1 MAAKDIEAG
10 RAHVLLR
17 IRNQMNQGLA
27 NASKK
32 LKSFGSS
39 VATAGGALAGI
50 GGGAL
55 GALGSIAQAFA
66 STTGEIGDMANRT
79 GMARDYLSQIGY
91 AAKITGTD
99 LPTVEKGMQKVSK
112 SLGEAAMGNKQ
123 AVAMF
128 ESLGLSVSDLMAM
141 SPENR
146 FEKIGKTVAGI
157 KDPALRTAMAM
168 DVFGKSGSS
177 LMDFFAGLDENKSK
191 ADQLGITITDNDVR
205 MGEALGDAFDTV
217 TMAMK
222 GIAMQ
227 VGAAIAG
234 PLTRLLGII
243 SNVIATISGWVAA
256 NRTLFVTLAAGLAI
270 VTAIGGA
277 MVVFGS
283 VIAAVGF
290 AISGLVAFCGFL
302 ASAIGFI
309 FSPIGIAI
317 GLLIAA
323 VGAAYYFRDEI
334 IKAVISVGQWLRK
347 MVDFAAVGV
356 EMAVVV
362 FGGFAKALLSGNIA
376 LAAQIA
382 FTKMEL
388 EIIKVCNRIAGFYAS
403 FLNGLADKL
412 SQFTGIQMT
421 FLKEAN
427 ARALAAGQSRQEEVQ
442 ARLNA
447 MNTIAD
453 ASSYINPAK
462 MAGIAIDATAVGV
475 EAFVKDASDFL
486 SGLGRDVQS
495 AFGEPSASPAFD
507 GLAPTII
514 QTNKIASIASRG
526 TFSAAGAALLA
537 TGSDFQ
543 QQTAKNTGALV
554 SLVKQ
559 QNKIKGAQFG

>member
-177 LMDFFAGLDENKSK
+177 MMDFFAGLDENKSK
-191 ADQLGITITDNDVR
+191 ADQLGITITDSDVR

-234 PLTRLLGII
+234 PLTMLLGVI

-270 VTAIGGA
+270 MTAIGGA
-277 MVVFGS
+277 LIFFGT
-283 VIAAVGF
+283 AAMAVGF
-290 AISGLVAFCGFL
+290 VISGLIAFFSFL
-302 ASAIGFI
+302 SAAIAFI
-309 FSPIGIAI
+309 FSPLGIAI
-317 GLLIAA
+317 GLFIAA
-323 VGAAYYFRDEI
+323 VGAAIYYRDEI
-334 IKAVISVGQWLRK
+334 IKVVVSVGQWMRK
-347 MVDFAAVGV
+347 MVDYAAISID
-356 EMAVVV
+356 AVAAA
-362 FGGFAKALLSGNIA
+362 FGGLAKALLSGNLA

-382 FTKMEL
+382 FTQMEL
-388 EIIKVCNRIAGFYAS
+388 EITKILNQITGS
-403 FLNGLADKL
+403 FMVFLKTLSDKL
-412 SQFTGIQMT
+412 SDFSGGKINLFSGGDMAKSFGKMGAKENEIQNR
-421 FLKEAN
+421 LK
-427 ARALAAGQSRQEEVQ
+427 
-442 ARLNA
+442 A
-447 MNTIAD
+447 MNQVAD
-453 ASSYINPAK
+453 ATYVNPAK
-462 MAGIAIDATAVGV
+462 TAAIAIDATSIGV
-475 EAFVKDASDFL
+475 QGVMKEAKDFIT
-486 SGLGRDVQS
+486 GIGGDVQTAFKDKGGS
-495 AFGEPSASPAFD
+495 LNFGELSPTM
-507 GLAPTII
+507 L
-514 QTNKIASIASRG
+514 QTGGTKLASRG
-526 TFSAAGAALLA
+526 TFSAAGAGLLA

-543 QQTAKNTGALV
+543 QQTAKNT
-554 SLVKQ
+554 SLMVGLMRE
-559 QNKIKGAQFG
+559 QNKKKGAQFN